1 MKIGVISDTHLA
13 GVTPAF
19 TGLLNNELGEADII
33 VHAGD
38 HVGAGIME
46 YLEFMDRRPY
56 YGVAGNMDPVA
67 ISSVLPRE
75 VAFEAGGLLFGVI
88 HGWGPPSTI
97 LSSVKEHFA
106 ILPDVVIFG
115 HSHLPLVEGIE
126 GTLFVNPGSA
136 FDKRFAP
143 SRTAAIIDVVGG
155 EAEANILELGK

>member
-1 MKIGVISDTHLA
+1 MKIGVLSDTHLA

-19 TGLLNNELGEADII
+19 KSLLNEELGEADII

-75 VAFEAGGLLFGVI
+75 VSFEAGGLLFGVI
-88 HGWGPPSTI
+88 HGWGAPSDI
-97 LSSVKEHFA
+97 LSSVKGHFA
-106 ILPDVVIFG
+106 KLPDVVIFG
-115 HSHLPLVEGIE
+115 HSHLPLIERVE

-136 FDKRFAP
+136 FDKRYAP
-143 SRTAAIIDVVGG
+143 SRSVAIIDVAEG
-155 EAEANILELGK
+155 EAEAYILELGK